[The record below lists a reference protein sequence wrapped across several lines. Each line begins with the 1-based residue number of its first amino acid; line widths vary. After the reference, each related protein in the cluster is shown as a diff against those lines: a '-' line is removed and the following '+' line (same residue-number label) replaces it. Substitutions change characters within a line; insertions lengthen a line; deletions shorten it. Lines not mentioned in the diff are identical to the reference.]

1 MSSAT
6 TTKATSTPAGKQKQV
21 PGQKPVEAFDAIV
34 IGAGHNGLTAAA
46 TLARKGKRV
55 CVLERSDQVG
65 GMMTDGA
72 LAPGVSAPRMAHLL
86 YNLNA
91 TVARELGLGGRI
103 PLRTA
108 KLPTVSL
115 SPDGLHTVIE
125 NGQARLSDGTA
136 HPQAEVFAALHTR
149 LIRFAGLLARLANQT
164 PPKLEGGLG
173 NAGTLSELSVLARL
187 GLDLKLMG
195 KKEMQEFLRVT
206 LSNVHDLLVDELGDG
221 PLAGA
226 MAADAVRGAFA
237 GPRSPGTVFSLMY
250 RLGSPK
256 PPGSARSAAGPGN
269 GGGNGPVNGR
279 GNGGGSADPVLPLDG
294 MAAVSEAFAR
304 AARDAGAEI
313 RCGQGA
319 AQVLVDDEDR
329 VTGVTLD
336 NGQTLTAPLVLSS
349 AGPLQTMQMAGPDHF
364 DIEAVRRLRS
374 LRNKGTTAK
383 VNLLLSGTPAFTGLS
398 PELTAGR
405 LLIAPSSTYVERA
418 FNPAKYNAMPT
429 APVVEMVLPG
439 LSGGLNDD
447 ASSAANGDVSGDAAS
462 GQQVLSAI
470 VNFVPPAPE
479 KGWRATERKAL
490 LKVLLSTLEAYA
502 PGIGKLVTASE
513 VITPGDI
520 AAETGA
526 PGGHWHHL
534 EMGLDQILTL
544 RPTNGTAHYAF
555 GPQGLFLC
563 AASAH
568 PGGDITGAPGR
579 NSALQALKT
588 GSA

>member
-1 MSSAT
+1 MSS
-6 TTKATSTPAGKQKQV
+6 TTKATATPAGKQKQ
-21 PGQKPVEAFDAIV
+21 VEAFDAIV

-55 CVLERSDQVG
+55 CVLERNEQVG
-65 GMMTDGA
+65 GMMTEGT
-72 LAPGVSAPRMAHLL
+72 LTPGVSAPRMAHLL

-125 NGQARLSDGTA
+125 DGQARLSDGTA
-136 HPQAEVFAALHTR
+136 HPQAEVFAALHAR

-164 PPKLEGGLG
+164 PPKLDGGLG

-256 PPGSARSAAGPGN
+256 PPGSARTAAGPGN
-269 GGGNGPVNGR
+269 GGGNSPGNGR
-279 GNGGGSADPVLPLDG
+279 GNSGGSADPVLPLDG

-304 AARDAGAEI
+304 AARDAGADI
-313 RCGQGA
+313 RCGQGVT
-319 AQVLVDDEDR
+319 QVQVDDADR

-364 DIEAVRRLRS
+364 DIEAVRRLRN

-383 VNLLLSGTPAFTGLS
+383 INLLLSGTPAFTGLS
-398 PELTAGR
+398 EELTAGR

-418 FNPAKYNAMPT
+418 FNPAKYDAMPT

-439 LSGGLNDD
+439 LSGAPG
-447 ASSAANGDVSGDAAS
+447 GDAGS

-470 VNFVPPAPE
+470 VNFVPPAPT

-490 LKVLLSTLEAYA
+490 LKALLSTLEAYA

-513 VITPGDI
+513 VIAPDDI
-520 AAETGA
+520 AAKTGA

>member
-6 TTKATSTPAGKQKQV
+6 AKTDRNAPHET
-21 PGQKPVEAFDAIV
+21 FDAIV

-55 CVLERSDQVG
+55 CVIERNEQVG
-65 GMMTDGA
+65 GMMTDTL
-72 LAPGVSAPRMAHLL
+72 LAPGVMAPRMAHLL

-108 KLPTVSL
+108 TLPTVAL
-115 SPDGLHTVIE
+115 SPEGAHVVIRG
-125 NGQARLSDGTA
+125 GQAERVDGSA
-136 HPQAEVFAALHTR
+136 HQQADVFAALHRR
-149 LIRFAGLLARLANQT
+149 LLRFAELLARLANQT
-164 PPKLEGGLG
+164 PPKLAGGLT
-173 NAGTLSELSVLARL
+173 NPDTLSELSVLARL

-195 KKEMQEFLRVT
+195 RKEMQEFLRIT

-237 GPRSPGTVFSLMY
+237 GPRSPGTVFALMY

-256 PPGSARSAAGPGN
+256 PPGTASARATGRE
-269 GGGNGPVNGR
+269 GGISR
-279 GNGGGSADPVLPLDG
+279 SGGGSADPVLPLDG
-294 MAAVSEAFAR
+294 MGAVAEAFAR
-304 AARDAGAEI
+304 AATDAGAEI
-313 RCGQGA
+313 RCGQGVA
-319 AQVLVDDEDR
+319 KVLTDTEDR
-329 VTGVTLD
+329 VNGVALEDGSTLLA
-336 NGQTLTAPLVLSS
+336 TTILSS
-349 AGPLQTMQMAGPDHF
+349 AGPLQTMEMTGPAHF
-364 DIEAVRRLRS
+364 DIEAVRRFRNLRH
-374 LRNKGTTAK
+374 KGTTAK
-383 VNLLLSGTPAFTGLS
+383 VNLLLSDTPTFTDLP
-398 PELTAGR
+398 PELAAGR
-405 LLIAPSSTYVERA
+405 LLIAPSSAYVERA
-418 FNPAKYNAMPT
+418 FNPAKYNEMPT
-429 APVVEMVLPG
+429 APVIEMVLPG
-439 LSGGLNDD
+439 LNQGSSGK
-447 ASSAANGDVSGDAAS
+447 DAAKPD
-462 GQQVLSAI
+462 QQVLSAI
-470 VNFVPPAPE
+470 INFVPPSPK
-479 KGWRATERKAL
+479 KGWRASERRAL

-502 PGIGKLVTASE
+502 PGISKLVTASE
-513 VITPGDI
+513 VIAPDDI

-555 GPQGLFLC
+555 GPQGLYLC

>member
-6 TTKATSTPAGKQKQV
+6 TTKATETPAGKQKQV

-91 TVARELGLGGRI
+91 TAARELGLGGRI

-125 NGQARLSDGTA
+125 NGQAWLSDGTA

-256 PPGSARSAAGPGN
+256 PPGSARTAAGSEN
-269 GGGNGPVNGR
+269 GGGNGPGNGR
-279 GNGGGSADPVLPLDG
+279 GNSGGSADPVLPLDG

-304 AARDAGAEI
+304 AARDAGADI
-313 RCGQGA
+313 RCGQGV
-319 AQVLVDDEDR
+319 AQVQVDDTDR

-336 NGQTLTAPLVLSS
+336 NGQSLTAPLVLSS
-349 AGPLQTMQMAGPDHF
+349 AGPLQTMHMAGPDHF
-364 DIEAVRRLRS
+364 DIEAVRRLRN

-383 VNLLLSGTPAFTGLS
+383 VNLLLSGTPAVTGLS
-398 PELTAGR
+398 EELTAGR

-439 LSGGLNDD
+439 LSG
-447 ASSAANGDVSGDAAS
+447 AASGDAGS
-462 GQQVLSAI
+462 GQQVLSAV
-470 VNFVPPAPE
+470 VNFIPPAPT

-490 LKVLLSTLEAYA
+490 LKSLLSTLEDYA

-513 VITPGDI
+513 VIAPDDI

>member
-1 MSSAT
+1 MSS
-6 TTKATSTPAGKQKQV
+6 TTKATATPAGKQKQ
-21 PGQKPVEAFDAIV
+21 VEAFDAIV

-55 CVLERSDQVG
+55 CVLERNEQVG
-65 GMMTDGA
+65 GMMTEGT
-72 LAPGVSAPRMAHLL
+72 LTPGVSAPRMAHLL

-91 TVARELGLGGRI
+91 TAARELGLGGRI
-103 PLRTA
+103 PLRTTR
-108 KLPTVSL
+108 LPTVSL

-136 HPQAEVFAALHTR
+136 HPQAGVFAALHAR

-256 PPGSARSAAGPGN
+256 PPGSARHAAGP
-269 GGGNGPVNGR
+269 

-304 AARDAGAEI
+304 AARDAGADI
-313 RCGQGA
+313 RCGQGV
-319 AQVLVDDEDR
+319 AQVLVDDADR

-398 PELTAGR
+398 PELAAGR

-439 LSGGLNDD
+439 LSGAPG
-447 ASSAANGDVSGDAAS
+447 SGDAES

-513 VITPGDI
+513 VVTPDDI

>member
-1 MSSAT
+1 MSS
-6 TTKATSTPAGKQKQV
+6 TTKATATPAGKQK
-21 PGQKPVEAFDAIV
+21 KVEAFDAIV

-55 CVLERSDQVG
+55 CVLERSEQVG

-91 TVARELGLGGRI
+91 TVARELGMGGRI

-125 NGQARLSDGTA
+125 NGQAQLSDGTA
-136 HPQAEVFAALHTR
+136 HPQAEVFAALHAR

-256 PPGSARSAAGPGN
+256 PPGSARHAADP
-269 GGGNGPVNGR
+269 

-304 AARDAGAEI
+304 AARDAGADI
-313 RCGQGA
+313 RCGQGV
-319 AQVLVDDEDR
+319 AQVLVDDADR

-383 VNLLLSGTPAFTGLS
+383 INLLLSGTPAFTGLS

-439 LSGGLNDD
+439 LSGG
-447 ASSAANGDVSGDAAS
+447 AGAGDAES

-513 VITPGDI
+513 VVTPDDI

>member
-1 MSSAT
+1 MSS
-6 TTKATSTPAGKQKQV
+6 TTKATATPAGKQKQ
-21 PGQKPVEAFDAIV
+21 VEAFDAIV

-55 CVLERSDQVG
+55 CVLERSEQVG
-65 GMMTDGA
+65 GMMTDGT

-125 NGQARLSDGTA
+125 NGQALLSDGTA
-136 HPQAEVFAALHTR
+136 HPQAEVFAALHAR

-164 PPKLEGGLG
+164 PPKLESGLG

-256 PPGSARSAAGPGN
+256 PPGSARHAAGP
-269 GGGNGPVNGR
+269 

-304 AARDAGAEI
+304 AARDAGADI
-313 RCGQGA
+313 RCGQGV
-319 AQVLVDDEDR
+319 AQVLVDDADR

-383 VNLLLSGTPAFTGLS
+383 INLLLSGTPAFTGLS

-439 LSGGLNDD
+439 LSGG
-447 ASSAANGDVSGDAAS
+447 AGAGDAAS

-513 VITPGDI
+513 VVTPDDI

>member
-6 TTKATSTPAGKQKQV
+6 NKKAQQPKRKQTPKQ
-21 PGQKPVEAFDAIV
+21 VEAFDAIV

-55 CVLERSDQVG
+55 CVLERSEQVG
-65 GMMTDGA
+65 GMMTDST

-115 SPDGLHTVIE
+115 SPNGLHTVIE

-136 HPQAEVFAALHTR
+136 HPQAEAFAALHAR

-164 PPKLEGGLG
+164 PPKLDGGLG
-173 NAGTLSELSVLARL
+173 NADTLSELSALARL

-256 PPGSARSAAGPGN
+256 PPGSARTAAGSGN
-269 GGGNGPVNGR
+269 GGGNGPGNGR
-279 GNGGGSADPVLPLDG
+279 GNSGGSADPLLPLDG

-304 AARDAGAEI
+304 AARDAGADI
-313 RCGQGA
+313 RCGQGV
-319 AQVLVDDEDR
+319 AQVQVDNTDR

-336 NGQTLTAPLVLSS
+336 NGQSLTAPLVMSS

-364 DIEAVRRLRS
+364 DIEAVRRLRN

-398 PELTAGR
+398 EELTAGR

-439 LSGGLNDD
+439 LSG
-447 ASSAANGDVSGDAAS
+447 APSGDAGS

-470 VNFVPPAPE
+470 VNFVPPSPT

-490 LKVLLSTLEAYA
+490 LKSLLSTLEDYA

-513 VITPGDI
+513 VIAPDDI

>member
-1 MSSAT
+1 MSS
-6 TTKATSTPAGKQKQV
+6 TTKATATPAGKQKQ
-21 PGQKPVEAFDAIV
+21 VEAFDAIV

-55 CVLERSDQVG
+55 CVLERSEQVG
-65 GMMTDGA
+65 GMMTEGT
-72 LAPGVSAPRMAHLL
+72 LTPGVSAPRMAHLL

-136 HPQAEVFAALHTR
+136 HPQAEVFAALHAR

-256 PPGSARSAAGPGN
+256 PPGSARHAAGP
-269 GGGNGPVNGR
+269 

-304 AARDAGAEI
+304 AARDAGADI
-313 RCGQGA
+313 RCGQGV
-319 AQVLVDDEDR
+319 AQVLVDDADR
-329 VTGVTLD
+329 VTGVALD

-398 PELTAGR
+398 PELAAGR

-418 FNPAKYNAMPT
+418 FNPVKYNAMPT

-439 LSGGLNDD
+439 LSGG
-447 ASSAANGDVSGDAAS
+447 AGAGDAES

-513 VITPGDI
+513 VVTPDDI

>member
-1 MSSAT
+1 MSS
-6 TTKATSTPAGKQKQV
+6 TTKATATPAGKQKQ
-21 PGQKPVEAFDAIV
+21 VEAFDAIV

-55 CVLERSDQVG
+55 CVLERSEQVG

-91 TVARELGLGGRI
+91 TVARELGLGGSI

-136 HPQAEVFAALHTR
+136 HPQAEVFAALHAR

-164 PPKLEGGLG
+164 PPKLESGLG

-256 PPGSARSAAGPGN
+256 PPGSARNAAGPGS
-269 GGGNGPVNGR
+269 
-279 GNGGGSADPVLPLDG
+279 GGGSADPVLPLDG

-304 AARDAGAEI
+304 AARDAGADI
-313 RCGQGA
+313 RCGQGV
-319 AQVLVDDEDR
+319 AQVLVDDADR
-329 VTGVTLD
+329 VTGVALD

-383 VNLLLSGTPAFTGLS
+383 INLLLSGTPAFTGLS

-439 LSGGLNDD
+439 LSGAPG
-447 ASSAANGDVSGDAAS
+447 AGDAES

-513 VITPGDI
+513 VVTPDDI

>member
-1 MSSAT
+1 MSS
-6 TTKATSTPAGKQKQV
+6 TTKATATPAGKQKQ
-21 PGQKPVEAFDAIV
+21 VEAFDAIV

-55 CVLERSDQVG
+55 CVLERSEQVG

-91 TVARELGLGGRI
+91 TVARELGLGGSI

-136 HPQAEVFAALHTR
+136 HPQAEVFAALHAR

-256 PPGSARSAAGPGN
+256 PPGSARHAAGPR
-269 GGGNGPVNGR
+269 NGP

-294 MAAVSEAFAR
+294 MAAVSKAFAR
-304 AARDAGAEI
+304 AARDAGADI
-313 RCGQGA
+313 RCGQGVV
-319 AQVLVDDEDR
+319 QVLVDDADR

-439 LSGGLNDD
+439 LSGAPG
-447 ASSAANGDVSGDAAS
+447 SGDVAS

-513 VITPGDI
+513 VVTPDDI

>member
-1 MSSAT
+1 MSS
-6 TTKATSTPAGKQKQV
+6 TTKATATPAGKQK
-21 PGQKPVEAFDAIV
+21 KVEAFDAIV

-55 CVLERSDQVG
+55 CVLERSEQVG

-91 TVARELGLGGRI
+91 TVARELGMGGRI

-125 NGQARLSDGTA
+125 NGQAQLSDGTA
-136 HPQAEVFAALHTR
+136 HPQAEVFAALHAR

-256 PPGSARSAAGPGN
+256 PPGSARHAADP
-269 GGGNGPVNGR
+269 

-304 AARDAGAEI
+304 AARDAGADI
-313 RCGQGA
+313 RCGQGV
-319 AQVLVDDEDR
+319 AQVLVDDADR

-383 VNLLLSGTPAFTGLS
+383 INLLLSGTPAFTGLS

-429 APVVEMVLPG
+429 APVVEMVLPV
-439 LSGGLNDD
+439 LSGG
-447 ASSAANGDVSGDAAS
+447 AGAGDAES

-513 VITPGDI
+513 VVTPDDI

>member
-1 MSSAT
+1 MSS
-6 TTKATSTPAGKQKQV
+6 TTKATATPAGKQKQ
-21 PGQKPVEAFDAIV
+21 VEAFDAIV

-55 CVLERSDQVG
+55 CVLERSEQVG

-136 HPQAEVFAALHTR
+136 HPQAEVFAALHAR

-256 PPGSARSAAGPGN
+256 PSGSARHAAGP
-269 GGGNGPVNGR
+269 

-304 AARDAGAEI
+304 AARDAGADI
-313 RCGQGA
+313 RCGQGV
-319 AQVLVDDEDR
+319 AQVLVDDADR
-329 VTGVTLD
+329 VTGVALD

-383 VNLLLSGTPAFTGLS
+383 INLLLSGTPAFTGLS

-439 LSGGLNDD
+439 LSGAPG
-447 ASSAANGDVSGDAAS
+447 SGDAAS

-513 VITPGDI
+513 VVTPDDI

>member
-1 MSSAT
+1 MSS
-6 TTKATSTPAGKQKQV
+6 TTKATAMPAGKQKQ
-21 PGQKPVEAFDAIV
+21 VEAFDAIV

-55 CVLERSDQVG
+55 CVLERSEQVG

-91 TVARELGLGGRI
+91 TVARELGMGGRI

-125 NGQARLSDGTA
+125 NGQAQLSDGTA
-136 HPQAEVFAALHTR
+136 HPQAEVFAALHAR

-256 PPGSARSAAGPGN
+256 PPGSARHAADP
-269 GGGNGPVNGR
+269 

-304 AARDAGAEI
+304 AARDAGADI
-313 RCGQGA
+313 RCGQGV
-319 AQVLVDDEDR
+319 AQVLVDDADR

-383 VNLLLSGTPAFTGLS
+383 INLLLSGTPAFTGLS

-429 APVVEMVLPG
+429 APVVEMVLPV
-439 LSGGLNDD
+439 LSGG
-447 ASSAANGDVSGDAAS
+447 AGAGDAES

-513 VITPGDI
+513 VVTPDDI